1 MILFCFALIFVFGEL
16 CKVAWVNL
24 TKPVKNMNVSYF
36 TLKETRNYI
45 MLKGKLSLFFV
56 LLLFM
61 TIKQYVRISPPNSH
75 YRNATN
81 CQASTIEL
89 PFAIFECSMHVD

>member
-1 MILFCFALIFVFGEL
+1 
-16 CKVAWVNL
+16 
-24 TKPVKNMNVSYF
+24 
-36 TLKETRNYI
+36 